1 MKKFMDLRVCQKKQ
15 IFKRGLFLK
24 KDQENEGTDNLI
36 AKINNVGRRML
47 NEPSRTLAKRFN
59 QSY

>member
-1 MKKFMDLRVCQKKQ
+1 MDLRVCQKKQ

-36 AKINNVGRRML
+36 AKNNNVGRRML
-47 NEPSRTLAKRFN
+47 NEPSRTLSKRFN